1 MTNNRTLKWTALSA
15 GLMVASSMLAQTAR
29 VQVIHNSA
37 DAAAAVVDIYI
48 NGGDEPAINDFAFR
62 TATEFLNL
70 PAGVDLTI
78 GIAPGNSTGP
88 QDIITALNTTV
99 NLVDGE
105 TYVVVANG
113 IVSPTGYNPA
123 PAFNLDIFAPGREA
137 ASASGNTDILVLH
150 GSTDAPT
157 VQVAETAVLGGAV
170 VVQPFS
176 FGEFTPDYLEVPA
189 VDLTLEIQL
198 PDGTPVVAY
207 DAPLAT
213 LGLENVALVAV
224 ASGFLNPAANS
235 DGPAF
240 GVWVALPSGGELVEL
255 PLATDPSAR
264 VQIIHNSADAAAAV
278 VDIYINGGDEPAIND
293 LAFRTATEFLDLP
306 AGVDL
311 TIGIAPGN
319 STGPQDIITALNTT
333 VNLVD
338 GETYVVVANGIVSPT
353 GYNPAPA
360 FALNVFASGREAA
373 SVSGNTDIL
382 VLHGSTD
389 APTVQVA
396 ETAVLGGAVV
406 VQPFSFGEFTPDYLE
421 VPAVDLTLEIQ
432 LPDGT
437 PVVAYDAPLATL
449 GLENVALV
457 AVASGFLNPAV
468 NSDGPAFGI
477 WVALPS
483 GGALVELPLATDPSA
498 RVQIIHNSADAAAAV
513 VDIYINGGDEP
524 AINDL
529 AFRTATEF
537 LDLPAG
543 VDLTIGI
550 APGSSTGPQD
560 IITALNTT
568 VNLADGETYVVV
580 ANGIVSP
587 TGYNPA
593 IPFQLY
599 VQSGAR
605 EAATSGAGNTDILV
619 FHGCTDAPVVDVAE
633 IAVLG
638 GATIVND
645 LGYGEFDGYLEVP
658 TLDFTLQVQTADG
671 TPLLNYLAPLETLE
685 LEGVALTVVASGFL
699 NTGSNSNGPGFGL
712 WVALPSG
719 GDLVELPIT
728 TSIADN
734 SVISSVSA
742 WPNPASDLLTVDV
755 ETSEMLQAEVRLTD
769 MTGRVVRSLA
779 GSSLANGANRLVLD
793 VTGLA
798 TGSYTLSVVGDRA
811 LRTLP
816 VQVIR

>member
-15 GLMVASSMLAQTAR
+15 GLIMASSVVAQTAR

-37 DAAAAVVDIYI
+37 DAAAAVVDVYI
-48 NGGDEPAINDFAFR
+48 NGGAAPAINDFAFR
-62 TATEFLNL
+62 TAT
-70 PAGVDLTI
+70 
-78 GIAPGNSTGP
+78 
-88 QDIITALNTTV
+88 
-99 NLVDGE
+99 
-105 TYVVVANG
+105 
-113 IVSPTGYNPA
+113 
-123 PAFNLDIFAPGREA
+123 
-137 ASASGNTDILVLH
+137 
-150 GSTDAPT
+150 
-157 VQVAETAVLGGAV
+157 
-170 VVQPFS
+170 PF
-176 FGEFTPDYLEVPA
+176 
-189 VDLTLEIQL
+189 I
-198 PDGTPVVAY
+198 
-207 DAPLAT
+207 
-213 LGLENVALVAV
+213 
-224 ASGFLNPAANS
+224 
-235 DGPAF
+235 
-240 GVWVALPSGGELVEL
+240 
-255 PLATDPSAR
+255 
-264 VQIIHNSADAAAAV
+264 
-278 VDIYINGGDEPAIND
+278 
-293 LAFRTATEFLDLP
+293 DLP

-333 VNLVD
+333 VNLAD

-360 FALNVFASGREAA
+360 FNLDIFAPGREAA

-449 GLENVALV
+449 GLENAALV

-468 NSDGPAFGI
+468 NSNGPAFGI

-483 GGALVELPLATDPSA
+483 GGDLVELPLASDPSA

-524 AINDL
+524 AVNDF
-529 AFRTATEF
+529 AFRTATPF
-537 LDLPAG
+537 IDLPAG

-550 APGSSTGPQD
+550 APGNSAGPQD

-593 IPFQLY
+593 PAFNLDIFAPGREAASVSGNTDILVLHGSTDAPTVQVAETAVLGGAVVVQPFSFGEFTPDYLEVPAVDLTLEIQLPDGTPVVAYDAPLATLGLENAALVAVASGFLNPAVNSNGPAFGIWVALPSGGDLVELPLASDPSARVQIIHNSADAAAAVVDIYINGGDEPAVNDFAFRTATPFIDLPAGVDLTIGIAPGNSAGPQDIITALNTTVNLADGETYVVVANGIVSPTGYTPATPFQLY
-599 VQSGAR
+599 VQAAAR
-605 EAATSGAGNTDILV
+605 ETATSGAGNTDILV

-633 IAVLG
+633 TAVLG

-645 LGYGEFDGYLEVP
+645 LAYGEFDGYLEVP

-685 LEGVALTVVASGFL
+685 LQGAALTVVASGFL
-699 NTGSNSNGPGFGL
+699 DPSVNSNGSGFGL
-712 WVALPSG
+712 WVALLTG
-719 GDLVELPIT
+719 GNLVELPIA

-734 SVISSVSA
+734 SVISSVTA
-742 WPNPASDLLTVDV
+742 WPNPASDLLTIDV
-755 ETSEMLQAEVRLTD
+755 ETGEMLQAEVRLTD

-779 GSSLANGANRLVLD
+779 GSSLAYGANRLVLD
-793 VTGLA
+793 VAGLA

-811 LRTLP
+811 MRTLP

>member
-15 GLMVASSMLAQTAR
+15 GLIMASSVVAQTAR

-37 DAAAAVVDIYI
+37 DAAAAVVDVYI
-48 NGGDEPAINDFAFR
+48 NGGAAPAINDFAFR
-62 TATEFLNL
+62 TAT
-70 PAGVDLTI
+70 
-78 GIAPGNSTGP
+78 
-88 QDIITALNTTV
+88 
-99 NLVDGE
+99 
-105 TYVVVANG
+105 
-113 IVSPTGYNPA
+113 
-123 PAFNLDIFAPGREA
+123 
-137 ASASGNTDILVLH
+137 
-150 GSTDAPT
+150 
-157 VQVAETAVLGGAV
+157 
-170 VVQPFS
+170 PF
-176 FGEFTPDYLEVPA
+176 
-189 VDLTLEIQL
+189 I
-198 PDGTPVVAY
+198 
-207 DAPLAT
+207 
-213 LGLENVALVAV
+213 
-224 ASGFLNPAANS
+224 
-235 DGPAF
+235 
-240 GVWVALPSGGELVEL
+240 
-255 PLATDPSAR
+255 
-264 VQIIHNSADAAAAV
+264 
-278 VDIYINGGDEPAIND
+278 
-293 LAFRTATEFLDLP
+293 DLP

-333 VNLVD
+333 VNLAD

-360 FALNVFASGREAA
+360 FNLDIFAPGREAA

-449 GLENVALV
+449 GLENAALV

-468 NSDGPAFGI
+468 NSNGPAFGI

-483 GGALVELPLATDPSA
+483 GGDLVELPLASDSSA

-524 AINDL
+524 AVNDF
-529 AFRTATEF
+529 AFRTATPF
-537 LDLPAG
+537 IDLPAG

-550 APGSSTGPQD
+550 APGNSAGPQD

-593 IPFQLY
+593 PAFNLDIFAPGREAASVSGNTDILVLHGSTDAPTVQVAETAVLGGAVVVQPFSFGEFTPDYLEVPAVDLTLEIQLPDGTPVVAYDAPLATLGLENAALVAVASGFLNPAVNSNGPAFGIWVALPSGGDLVELPLASDSSARVQIIHNSADAAAAVVDIYINGGDEPAVNDFAFRTATPFIDLPAGVDLTIGIAPGNSAGPQDIITALNTTVNLADGETYVVVANGIVSPTGYTPATPFQLY
-599 VQSGAR
+599 VQAAAR
-605 EAATSGAGNTDILV
+605 ETATSGAGNTDILV

-633 IAVLG
+633 TAVLG

-645 LGYGEFDGYLEVP
+645 LAYGEFDGYLEVP

-685 LEGVALTVVASGFL
+685 LQGAALTVVASGFL
-699 NTGSNSNGPGFGL
+699 DPSVNSNGSGFGL
-712 WVALPSG
+712 WVALLTG
-719 GDLVELPIT
+719 GNLVELPIA

-734 SVISSVSA
+734 SVISSVTA
-742 WPNPASDLLTVDV
+742 WPNPASDLLTIDV
-755 ETSEMLQAEVRLTD
+755 ETGEMLQAEVRLTD

-779 GSSLANGANRLVLD
+779 GSSLAYGANRLVLD
-793 VTGLA
+793 VAGLA

-811 LRTLP
+811 MRTLP